1 MTKTTKTK
9 AKRPKLTAAEARE
22 ADARME
28 HFLKCL
34 RFQRIYEAAVRA
46 RLRTE
51 SSNAHS
57 NIDRA

>member
-1 MTKTTKTK
+1 MTRTKTK
-9 AKRPKLTAAEARE
+9 PRRKLTAAEAAE

-46 RLRTE
+46 RLRAE
-51 SSNAHS
+51 A
-57 NIDRA
+57 A

>member
-1 MTKTTKTK
+1 MTKTTK
-9 AKRPKLTAAEARE
+9 ARRPKLTAAEARE
-22 ADARME
+22 ADAKME

-51 SSNAHS
+51 EP
-57 NIDRA
+57 

>member
-1 MTKTTKTK
+1 MTKTKK
-9 AKRPKLTAAEARE
+9 ARRPRLTAAEARE

-51 SSNAHS
+51 GSNAHGNS
-57 NIDRA
+57 DCA